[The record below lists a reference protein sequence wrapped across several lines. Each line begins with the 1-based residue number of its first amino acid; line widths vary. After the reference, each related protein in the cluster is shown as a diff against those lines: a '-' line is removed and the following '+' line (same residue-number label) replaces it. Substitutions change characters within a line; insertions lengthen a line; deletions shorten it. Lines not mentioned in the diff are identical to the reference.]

1 MKHTDEHG
9 NETPAK
15 SKVARAMRGPMHVD
29 VTYSKGSMGN
39 KEYKTVTHAVHG
51 TRGNRHGYPEPAF
64 VNASVRKHPRHREM
78 IKAGY
83 STENLAAR
91 YIKPDASKPKKVRAI
106 AKSRKEKFSRP
117 AAVKTYTE
125 AGRRLKN
132 LIPQR

>member
-1 MKHTDEHG
+1 MKHIDEHG

-15 SKVARAMRGPMHVD
+15 SKVARAMRGPMHID

-39 KEYKTVTHAVHG
+39 KEYKTATHAVHG
-51 TRGNRHGYPEPAF
+51 ARYSSHGYPEPAY
-64 VNASVRKHPRHREM
+64 VAASVRKHPRHREM
-78 IKAGY
+78 VKSGW
-83 STENLAAR
+83 STEKVSGKYVQPEEGKR
-91 YIKPDASKPKKVRAI
+91 KKMKAI